1 MSLQHI
7 VTMPR
12 TSKNPTMP
20 TDSSDA
26 KTDTEATMPETPLVP
41 MQVAP
46 PGDTPDK
53 FDSVMER
60 VQRMMMDQKTLMH
73 ELRIIKKEFAKMQTR
88 TKSAPKKQGQYGFNK
103 PIDVPSNIRDFINQH
118 CDAKY
123 HVADGS
129 LLSRVQVTGVI
140 YSYITAHELY
150 INGNKQNMVTD
161 ATLAKL
167 FDVPEGEEIA
177 FSQFQR
183 YVSRMYG
190 AGSAITTTAN
200 IASIIDDDTTEE
212 DITEEDTTEENTTE
226 DESSSTSGAATKST
240 VKRVVKSK
248 APAKPALMTA

>member
-1 MSLQHI
+1 MSLQHS

-20 TDSSDA
+20 IDSSDA
-26 KTDTEATMPETPLVP
+26 KTDTEATMPETPLAP
-41 MQVAP
+41 IQAAP
-46 PGDTPDK
+46 PADASLDK
-53 FDSVMER
+53 FDSVIER
-60 VQRMMMDQKTLMH
+60 VQRMIMDQKTLMH
-73 ELRIIKKEFAKMQTR
+73 ELRIIKREFTR
-88 TKSAPKKQGQYGFNK
+88 MRSKTKDAPKKQGQYGFNK

-167 FDVPEGEEIA
+167 FNVPEGEEIA

-190 AGSAITTTAN
+190 AGSAITTTA
-200 IASIIDDDTTEE
+200 IIDDETTEE
-212 DITEEDTTEENTTE
+212 DTAEEDATE
-226 DESSSTSGAATKST
+226 DESSPTSGAATKSAN
-240 VKRVVKSK
+240 KRVVKSK